1 LLARSKQENT
11 TYGAAL
17 SAAFLKGV
25 ADVKELKDKNLDK
38 FSFTSLM
45 DCRPYFEPA
54 IAPLGLGN
62 YTAGISQ
69 DEHVKSETSFWDLAR
84 SVSASTGREMG
95 KLRYFSE
102 LPVQTCSSHRSSSD
116 QT

>member
-1 LLARSKQENT
+1 
-11 TYGAAL
+11 
-17 SAAFLKGV
+17 
-25 ADVKELKDKNLDK
+25 
-38 FSFTSLM
+38 M

-69 DEHVKSETSFWDLAR
+69 DEHVRNETCFWDMAR
-84 SVSASTGREMG
+84 SISASTEREMG

-102 LPVQTCSSHRSSSD
+102 LPVLNMLFSQVRSVDVFKNS
-116 QT
+116 